1 MIKRLFAII
10 CAILISLSLFA
21 CDSSPIETTGAAAT
35 TSIKEKTSSA
45 TEKVTTSATEEVTTS
60 AEENVTTET
69 ESVATETESI
79 ANETESETE
88 TAIPETET
96 TLPMIYE
103 TTEAQVIETEPPHVH
118 DFVETKNTATCTEGG
133 KSTRKCECGET
144 EVVDSQ
150 PLDHNYKTTEKVKP
164 GCVEPGY
171 AKYECTKC
179 SDSYKKLIEATAN
192 DHKFTLKRVTCG
204 NHAYDAFVCSV
215 CDLEVI
221 EYGNADGSISGGNSS
236 IKFYLTGEPT
246 FENEFYFKNYHLVV
260 YGKGA
265 MPSFMKEPPAWRDYL
280 KECSKITILEGITSI
295 SARAFECANPKY
307 NIEFVMADSVRS
319 IMQDAISLKLKTL
332 RLGRGVTAVETFGI
346 DYTLIDSVFWPKSL
360 QKEYSIFG
368 NGAWSGNLKIYY
380 EGDKKEFL
388 KLSILYTD
396 YSTNAPVDKI
406 ENMKT
411 VLENYFSHE
420 DAFAPFSVYINATD
434 ATPENGDYFDI
445 KSTFKK

>member
-1 MIKRLFAII
+1 MKKRLFAIV
-10 CAILISLSLFA
+10 CATLISLSLLS
-21 CDSSPIETTGAAAT
+21 CDSIP
-35 TSIKEKTSSA
+35 
-45 TEKVTTSATEEVTTS
+45 TETTSAPEATTTEEKAADCSEEVTTLP
-60 AEENVTTET
+60 EENITTET
-69 ESVATETESI
+69 EVTETE
-79 ANETESETE
+79 EKDTE
-88 TAIPETET
+88 TDTMATEAEKKT
-96 TLPMIYE
+96 EASLTEVEE
-103 TTEAQVIETEPPHVH
+103 TTEAPHVH

-150 PLDHNYKTTEKVKP
+150 PLDHNYKATEKVKP

-171 AKYECTKC
+171 AKYECTRC
-179 SDSYKKLIEATAN
+179 SDSYKKTIAATAG
-192 DHKFTLKRVTCG
+192 DHKFAMKRVTRG
-204 NHAYDAFVCSV
+204 NLSYDAFVCSA

-265 MPSFMKEPPAWRDYL
+265 MPSFMKEPPAWKDHL
-280 KECSKITILEGITSI
+280 KECTKITILEGITSI

-319 IMQDAISLKLKTL
+319 IMQGAISLKLKTL

-411 VLENYFSHE
+411 VLENYFSRE
-420 DAFAPFSVYINATD
+420 DAFTPFYVYVNATD
-434 ATPENGDYFDI
+434 ATFNNGDYFDI
-445 KSTFKK
+445 KAVFGK